1 MAKEG
6 VRCHVSALEGCGVPD
21 WGVKEREV
29 GQRVIAASGR
39 QVIGIGMEAGGAFR
53 VASSWLRIRLVVKI
67 V

>member
-29 GQRVIAASGR
+29 GG
-39 QVIGIGMEAGGAFR
+39 
-53 VASSWLRIRLVVKI
+53 
-67 V
+67 